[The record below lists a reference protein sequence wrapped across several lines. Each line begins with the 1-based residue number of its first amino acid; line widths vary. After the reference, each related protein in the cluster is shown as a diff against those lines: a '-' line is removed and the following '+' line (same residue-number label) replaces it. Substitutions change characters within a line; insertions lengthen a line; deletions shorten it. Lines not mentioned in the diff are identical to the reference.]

1 LSQGDLT
8 ARFHKQYK
16 DELGDLTRALT
27 TMRNHLN
34 TTLLSINSSVE
45 HVASGSSEM
54 SSSAQQLATAAT
66 EQAASLEE
74 TSASMEEFSSSIKSN
89 SESAKEA
96 DRIVGDAN
104 EKSAQALQIA
114 ATGVESVKKMTSA
127 MNDIKESSKEIAH
140 VIEVINDIS
149 DQTNLL
155 ALNAA
160 IEAARAGEAG
170 KGFAVVADEVRKL
183 AERSQIA
190 AKEIAGKIKQS
201 LATIEEGDRYAIE
214 SSEGLIKIQDS
225 THQVS
230 NALNQ
235 AQVFA
240 QRIAEACAEQTN
252 GSSQIMDAIYQLDQI
267 TQQNSATSE
276 ESAAASEQLSAQA
289 LALQDLVNQF
299 KLDQSQIPVSTHSGV
314 SNSNLEQLPHY

>member
-1 LSQGDLT
+1 
-8 ARFHKQYK
+8 
-16 DELGDLTRALT
+16 
-27 TMRNHLN
+27 
-34 TTLLSINSSVE
+34 
-45 HVASGSSEM
+45 
-54 SSSAQQLATAAT
+54 
-66 EQAASLEE
+66 
-74 TSASMEEFSSSIKSN
+74 
-89 SESAKEA
+89 
-96 DRIVGDAN
+96 
-104 EKSAQALQIA
+104 
-114 ATGVESVKKMTSA
+114 

-183 AERSQIA
+183 AERSQVA

-201 LATIEEGDRYAIE
+201 LATIEDGDRYANE
-214 SSEGLIKIQDS
+214 SSEGLVKIQES
-225 THQVS
+225 TRQVS
-230 NALNQ
+230 EALGQ
-235 AQVFA
+235 ARTFA
-240 QRIAEACAEQTN
+240 QRIAEACSEQSN

-289 LALQDLVNQF
+289 LALQDLISKF
-299 KLDQSQIPVSTHSGV
+299 KLDQSQFQNHVVPAPTKPR
-314 SNSNLEQLPHY
+314 LQQLPNY